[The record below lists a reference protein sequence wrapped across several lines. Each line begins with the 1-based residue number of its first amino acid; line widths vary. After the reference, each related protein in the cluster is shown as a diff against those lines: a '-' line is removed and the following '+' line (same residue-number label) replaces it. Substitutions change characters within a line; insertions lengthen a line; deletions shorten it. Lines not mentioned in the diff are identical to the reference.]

1 MKITAVDPLRVPPGW
16 LFVRIRTD
24 EGITGWGEAGAS
36 AYHATVAAA
45 VHELSEF
52 LVGTSP
58 SQIEHH
64 WQTLRKVGFF
74 RGGSIASSAAA
85 AIDCALWDIA
95 GRTRG
100 VPVHE
105 LVGGPVCDA
114 LRAFASIGDADE
126 ARDRVAMG
134 FTAFTLRLGRSDTGP
149 ALLPLVE
156 AVRSAVGPGNDLAL
170 DCGGRLSLA
179 SARQLLPLLEPYRLL
194 VLNEPVRGAPP
205 HVLADLARRSSV
217 PLSAGRRV
225 YSRWD
230 LPPLLATGL
239 AGVDVDVAAAGGIS
253 ETRRVVALAETHQ
266 IGVSLASNHG
276 PLALAAALQVGFS
289 TANILGLAWRAA
301 GFGAYADYVSSP
313 FGQVEGGCYKR
324 LGGPGLGVTIDG
336 AAVTNAA
343 LSRQPR

>member
-1 MKITAVDPLRVPPGW
+1 VMKITAVDPLLVPPGW

-36 AYHATVAAA
+36 AHHLSVAAA
-45 VHELSEF
+45 MRELSEF

-58 SQIEHH
+58 RQIEHH
-64 WQTLRKVGFF
+64 WQTLRRVGFF

-100 VPVHE
+100 APVHE
-105 LVGGPVCDA
+105 LVGGPLCDVV
-114 LRAFASIGDADE
+114 RAFAAIGDADE

-134 FTAFTLRLGRSDTGP
+134 FTAFTLRLSGNATEV
-149 ALLPLVE
+149 LPLVE
-156 AVRSAVGPGNDLAL
+156 AVRATIGPHSELAI
-170 DCGGRLSLA
+170 DCRGRLSLA

-205 HVLADLARRSSV
+205 HVLADLARRSGV
-217 PLSAGRRV
+217 PLSIGRRL

-230 LPPLLATGL
+230 LQPVLATGL
-239 AGVDVDVAAAGGIS
+239 AGIDVDVASAGGIS
-253 ETRRVVALAETHQ
+253 ETRRVAAFAETHQ
-266 IGVSLASNHG
+266 IRVSLTSDHG

-289 TANILGLAWRAA
+289 TANILGVEWSAA
-301 GFGAYADYVSSP
+301 ALGAPADYVSAP
-313 FGQVEGGCYKR
+313 FGQVEAGCYKR
-324 LGGPGLGVTIDG
+324 PDGPGLGVAIDE
-336 AAVTNAA
+336 AAVAEAA
-343 LSRQPR
+343 ARQPR